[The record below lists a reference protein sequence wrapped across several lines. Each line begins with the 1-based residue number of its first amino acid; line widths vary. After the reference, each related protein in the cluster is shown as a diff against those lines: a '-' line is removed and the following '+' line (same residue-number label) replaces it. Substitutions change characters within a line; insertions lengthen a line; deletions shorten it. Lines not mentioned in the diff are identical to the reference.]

1 MSEAFGYLLVHF
13 VEDPLEHKEK
23 IYLSL
28 SEGDDPLSWRRL
40 NGGAAVLESLEGT
53 GGVRDPNIVR
63 GPDGTFHILATDL
76 RVWRPEG
83 PDWWEFRHRGSL
95 DVVMWDSTD
104 LITWSEPR
112 YVRIAPDGAGMAWAP
127 KSVYDPVSGDFLVF
141 WSSGLQEAVSPEPV
155 SLESASLAS
164 AETGP
169 SKILVSRTKDFVGFT
184 APEVYLDLPGGVI
197 DMTLLVTDTAV
208 HRLAKHDDDAPLS
221 LQLFHQRGSSVFA
234 DDFITVAKNVGH
246 EISPHVE
253 GPLVFRHN
261 HENRWYLWVDRYA
274 DMPQGYHAY
283 STTNLESGDWKH
295 VPGFTLPEN
304 TKHGAVLPL
313 QGDEYRNLDAFYPR

>member
-28 SEGDDPLSWRRL
+28 SEGDDPLAWRRL
-40 NGGAAVLESLEGT
+40 NGGAAVLESTEGT

-95 DVVMWDSTD
+95 DVVIWDSTD
-104 LITWSEPR
+104 LISWSEPR

-127 KSVYDPVSGDFLVF
+127 KAVYDPGSGDFLVF
-141 WSSGLQEAVSPEPV
+141 WSSGLQQTVALEPA
-155 SLESASLAS
+155 L

-169 SKILVSRTKDFVGFT
+169 SKILVARTKDFVDFT
-184 APEVYLDLPGGVI
+184 VPEVYLELPGGVI
-197 DMTLLVTDTAV
+197 DMTLLVTDTGV
-208 HRLAKHDDDAPLS
+208 HRFAKHDDDAPLS
-221 LQLFHQRGSSVFA
+221 LQVFHQRGSSVFA
-234 DDFITVAKNVGH
+234 DDFVTVAKNVGH
-246 EISPHVE
+246 EISPHME
-253 GPLVFRHN
+253 GPLVFRNN

-274 DMPQGYHAY
+274 DMPQGYLAY
-283 STTNLESGDWKH
+283 STTNVDLGDWKRI
-295 VPGFTLPEN
+295 PGFSLPEN

-313 QGDEYRNLDAFYPR
+313 HGDEYRALDAFYPR

>member
-1 MSEAFGYLLVHF
+1 MSEPFGYLLVHF
-13 VEDPLEHKEK
+13 VEDPQEHQEK

-40 NGGAAVLESLEGT
+40 NGGDAILESLAGT

-63 GPDGTFHILATDL
+63 GLDGMFHILATDL

-95 DVVMWDSTD
+95 DVVIWDSTD

-112 YVRIAPDGAGMAWAP
+112 YVRLAPEGAGMAWAP
-127 KSVYDPVSGDFLVF
+127 KAVYDPDSGEFLVV
-141 WSSGLQEAVSPEPV
+141 WSSGLQEPSVTKPG
-155 SLESASLAS
+155 LQGS

-169 SKILVSRTKDFVGFT
+169 SKILLARTKDFVSFSV
-184 APEVYLDLPGGVI
+184 PEVYFELPGGVI

-208 HRLAKHDDDAPLS
+208 HRFAKHDDAAPDS

-234 DDFITVAKNVGH
+234 SDFRTVAKNVGS
-246 EISPHVE
+246 EISPKVE
-253 GPLVFRHN
+253 GPLVFRNN
-261 HENRWYLWVDRYA
+261 HENCWYLWVDHYA
-274 DMPQGYHAY
+274 HMPQGYHAY
-283 STTNLESGDWKH
+283 STNNLDSGAWKAL
-295 VPGFTLPEN
+295 PGFSLPEN

-313 QGDEYRNLDAFYPR
+313 QADEYRILDAVYPR